1 MFQETLLESSSRLKR
16 HRGWSMVAAFAVES
30 VIVAI
35 LVLVPLIATGIL
47 PASLSAPPA
56 IISFP
61 VPVVEASAKADG
73 GGSSGGLHAAAQREV
88 VNVSGE
94 SQISYGHPGASDDV
108 KDPQPCLNSECMGNP
123 GSGPNLFDHG
133 NGPRPVQGLA
143 REEKKKKSIVV
154 SHMEDGELINRVVPV
169 YPSMAKITGAQ
180 GEVKLHAFISPEG
193 RIESLTVVSGNPLLA
208 PAAIDAVRQ
217 WRYRPYVL
225 NGQPVEVE
233 TWIFVNFH
241 RN

>member
-1 MFQETLLESSSRLKR
+1 MFQETLLESSSVPKKR
-16 HRGWSMVAAFAVES
+16 RGWSMVAAFAVES

-35 LVLVPLIATGIL
+35 LVLVPLIATGML
-47 PASLSAPPA
+47 PTSFSAPPA
-56 IISFP
+56 IMIFP
-61 VPVVEASAKADG
+61 VPTVEASAKPSG
-73 GGSSGGLHAAAQREV
+73 GGSSGGSRSATQHDEV
-88 VNVSGE
+88 VSVLQGTKHIYIDHTSD
-94 SQISYGHPGASDDV
+94 STDDPKVPPCDFCYGNGTH
-108 KDPQPCLNSECMGNP
+108 
-123 GSGPNLFDHG
+123 SGPNI
-133 NGPRPVQGLA
+133 GPGAGDGPGTEQPQPKRDKPV
-143 REEKKKKSIVV
+143 VV
-154 SHMEDGELINRVVPV
+154 SHMDDGELINKVFPV
-169 YPSMAKITGAQ
+169 YPSIAKITGVQ

-225 NGQPVEVE
+225 NGHPVEVE

>member
-1 MFQETLLESSSRLKR
+1 MFQETLLESSSVPKSR
-16 HRGWSMVAAFAVES
+16 RGWSMVAAFAIES
-30 VIVAI
+30 AIVAI
-35 LVLVPLIATGIL
+35 LVLVPLIATGML
-47 PASLSAPPA
+47 PASFSAPPA
-56 IISFP
+56 IVSFP
-61 VPVVEASAKADG
+61 MPTVEASAKPSG
-73 GGSSGGLHAAAQREV
+73 GGSLGGLRTAPEHEV
-88 VNVSGE
+88 VNVSSGH
-94 SQISYGHPGASDDV
+94 SQISSGSQINRKGDDDPSPCPGCVGNKGSD
-108 KDPQPCLNSECMGNP
+108 LGNLLRAGKGT
-123 GSGPNLFDHG
+123 GS
-133 NGPRPVQGLA
+133 VQV
-143 REEKKKKSIVV
+143 EKKDKRIVV

-180 GEVKLHAFISPEG
+180 GEVKLHAFISSEG

>member
-1 MFQETLLESSSRLKR
+1 MFQETLLESSSQPKR
-16 HRGWSMVAAFAVES
+16 RRGWSLVAAFAVES

-35 LVLVPLIATGIL
+35 LVLVPLIATGML
-47 PASLSAPPA
+47 PASFSAPPA

-61 VPVVEASAKADG
+61 VATVEASVKTDAG
-73 GGSSGGLHAAAQREV
+73 SGSSGGSRTAARHEV
-88 VNVSGE
+88 VNNIDG
-94 SQISYGHPGASDDV
+94 ISHIHFGQPTPKDATTDPGPTCSWCNG
-108 KDPQPCLNSECMGNP
+108 KDPDV
-123 GSGPNLFDHG
+123 GPIGREKTPEPPQLRRDK
-133 NGPRPVQGLA
+133 PV
-143 REEKKKKSIVV
+143 VV

-193 RIESLTVVSGNPLLA
+193 KIESLTVVSGNPLLA